1 MQSDYKLFASMRI
14 VSDIA
19 VFVLKCDIK
28 LQPPTNL
35 GREKKNGGGY
45 GSVCCDHVFEIQ
57 TQPFCRR
64 QYCLLLLLCY
74 GRFSG
79 STRAV
84 RRVCVCVS
92 VCMCGQYLL
101 N

>member
-1 MQSDYKLFASMRI
+1 MRI

-35 GREKKNGGGY
+35 GREKRTEVDMGRSAAITFLKFKHNHFVDGGIAY
-45 GSVCCDHVFEIQ
+45 SCCFVMDASVVQLEQ
-57 TQPFCRR
+57 
-64 QYCLLLLLCY
+64 
-74 GRFSG
+74 S
-79 STRAV
+79 V
-84 RRVCVCVS
+84 RYVCVS